1 MLFIERSS
9 WRKLRAVSGR
19 KINKQWNNSK
29 DFRSISVFCV
39 LGLFMCLC
47 SMCDC
52 GCGCG
57 MWLFASI
64 TPRKFKCHEAKLR
77 DCFDWCYN
85 SRAFITTVCI
95 VINYCYYNGWWLSIC
110 CQWVIY
116 GCSPHKPKLYIT
128 TTTTICEL
136 YSCYGLLASAS
147 ANMNE

>member
-57 MWLFASI
+57 CGMWLFASI

-77 DCFDWCYN
+77 DWFWLVLQQ
-85 SRAFITTVCI
+85 SRVHNHSMYCHKLLLLQRLMVVDLLSMSNIRLFTAQTKTVHYHHHHMRI
-95 VINYCYYNGWWLSIC
+95 IFMLWLAC
-110 CQWVIY
+110 
-116 GCSPHKPKLYIT
+116 
-128 TTTTICEL
+128 
-136 YSCYGLLASAS
+136 
-147 ANMNE
+147 